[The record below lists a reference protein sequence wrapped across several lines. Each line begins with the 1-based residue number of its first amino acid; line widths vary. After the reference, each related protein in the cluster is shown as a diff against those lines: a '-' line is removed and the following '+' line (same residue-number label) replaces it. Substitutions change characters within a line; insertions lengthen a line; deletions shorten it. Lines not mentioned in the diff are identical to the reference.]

1 MKPSLHS
8 EWVAF
13 LARNPTVSHDDDQ
26 RNTAFFSSPVGSLL
40 ATQVSSMDTTVP
52 ARDGYLIPIRIYA
65 PKEYQSSDRITIFY
79 HSGGFVEGSVDTE
92 DSMR

>member
-1 MKPSLHS
+1 
-8 EWVAF
+8 
-13 LARNPTVSHDDDQ
+13 
-26 RNTAFFSSPVGSLL
+26 
-40 ATQVSSMDTTVP
+40 MDTTVP